1 MLEFYLFFKRVFLG
15 EEGGWGNFTLFQRR
29 CFFKDWDMWIFLGMG
44 ISLKGCFLGGM
55 GERSFSRWEGGIF
68 LKNQRIILLVVWD
81 GVLEKANGYLFFVFF
96 SFVIWWLN
104 EYFFSKIYI
113 FGGGMEK
120 FEHKNFI

>member
-1 MLEFYLFFKRVFLG
+1 
-15 EEGGWGNFTLFQRR
+15 
-29 CFFKDWDMWIFLGMG
+29 
-44 ISLKGCFLGGM
+44 
-55 GERSFSRWEGGIF
+55 
-68 LKNQRIILLVVWD
+68 LVVWD